1 MSDQQTNTQQRKMVE
16 GVGMGVGGLA
26 RPGWSRLARPMLV
39 RKFKTYLRKSTL
51 NTLIYNSF
59 GLSTGSSFSLNV
71 NVSPRRQ
78 NNRKPAIKHA

>member
-16 GVGMGVGGLA
+16 GVGLGEGG
-26 RPGWSRLARPMLV
+26 GSRLARPTLV
-39 RKFKTYLRKSTL
+39 RKFTTYLRKTNL

-59 GLSTGSSFSLNV
+59 GLFAGSFFPWDV

-78 NNRKPAIKHA
+78 NNRKRAIKHA